1 MEDMANQLPF
11 YTCVCSLWS
20 EDGTKE
26 LQVIEGLDAKG
37 NRIPALIGTL
47 VSTTFHLF
55 SPSGTETAY
64 FIFPDLTCQVE
75 GRFRLKFSLF
85 DLAG

>member
-1 MEDMANQLPF
+1 M
-11 YTCVCSLWS
+11 VCSLWS